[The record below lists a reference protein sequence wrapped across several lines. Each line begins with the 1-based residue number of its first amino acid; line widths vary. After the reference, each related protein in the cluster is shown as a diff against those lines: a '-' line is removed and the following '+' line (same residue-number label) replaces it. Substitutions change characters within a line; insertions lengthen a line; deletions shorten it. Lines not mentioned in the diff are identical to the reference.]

1 MRRSLRTERQ
11 CPQAD
16 AVTKFLP
23 FFPEMEAGIPPGEKS
38 NPKERRQKLVAALSD
53 FSMGMSRGYRMA
65 SCPVGPLRD
74 GVACTIRCVF
84 GPLSAACFVP
94 DRGREWHKG
103 VGTTRGSMLPS
114 HRAVIADS
122 RRPHSRSG
130 TEPPAGG
137 VHREDGRL
145 VRRRFLIRSA
155 RRIGKGALAVLRPVR
170 LSFSGV
176 PCCRPRRRLPSSI
189 RCRLRARRCSGRSRP
204 ADRFPR
210 KPRRF
215 FRPSPFRGAPGRD

>member
-1 MRRSLRTERQ
+1 MSAGGCRHEVSAFLSGDGGRNPAGRKIESERAATKTCRRS
-11 CPQAD
+11 
-16 AVTKFLP
+16 FG
-23 FFPEMEAGIPPGEKS
+23 FFDGDVAGVSDSVLSGRFSPG
-38 NPKERRQKLVAALSD
+38 R
-53 FSMGMSRGYRMA
+53 SRLHDSVLG
-65 SCPVGPLRD
+65 L
-74 GVACTIRCVF
+74 
-84 GPLSAACFVP
+84 LSAACLVP
-94 DRGREWHKG
+94 DRGREWHES

-130 TEPPAGG
+130 TEPPTGG

-155 RRIGKGALAVLRPVR
+155 RRIGKGSLAVLRPVR

-215 FRPSPFRGAPGRD
+215 FRPSLFRGAPGRD